1 MDQKATTGMIWQK
14 DNFTISSSKGHV
26 NVDILH
32 DMLSRSYW
40 AKDRSREEIERS
52 IANSLCFSLLKDAE
66 LIGFARVLTDSMAY
80 AIILDMIIRKHFRGQ
95 GLGKWLMQC
104 ICDHPQIAPLRQLLW
119 TGDADN
125 FYRKNGFEEMPALKF
140 MARNWAMQV

>member
-1 MDQKATTGMIWQK
+1 MIWEIDDFKISCRK
-14 DNFTISSSKGHV
+14 DHV
-26 NVDILH
+26 DVDILH

-66 LIGFARVLTDSMAY
+66 LIGFARVLTDTMAY
-80 AIILDMIIRKHFRGQ
+80 AIILDMIIRRKYRGR
-95 GLGKWLMQC
+95 GLGKWMMQC
-104 ICDHPQIAPLRQLLW
+104 IGDHPEIAPLRQLLW

-125 FYRKNGFEEMPALKF
+125 FYRKNGFEAMPSLKF
-140 MARNWAMQV
+140 MARNWVMKV